1 MSVQYDERLKV
12 HNTNVR
18 KAYFWFKR
26 SLPEIL
32 IDIPGVDYSWYI
44 DFHDDSKTIP
54 DEYNAYDEY
63 LFGEQTKETEAR
75 YLRAKLDHRHRNP
88 HHWEYWVL
96 YTSDKPPVALDMEY
110 PYIIEMICDW
120 WSFSW
125 AEGDLFAIFDWYEK
139 HRKNIRLSK
148 KTRATVEDILDKLE
162 AKLIK
167 VRGPRK

>member
-1 MSVQYDERLKV
+1 MSVQYDDYLKQHHAYV
-12 HNTNVR
+12 K
-18 KAYFWFKR
+18 KAYHWIKR
-26 SLPEIL
+26 SLPEVL

-54 DEYNAYDEY
+54 DEYEAYDAY
-63 LFGEQTKETEAR
+63 LFGRKTKQVEAN
-75 YLRAKLDHRHRNP
+75 YKRAKLEHRHRNP

-96 YTSDKPPVALDMEY
+96 LSSDGPATILDMEY

-125 AEGDLFAIFDWYEK
+125 AADDLFLIFDWYEEHK
-139 HRKNIRLSK
+139 KYIKFSK
-148 KTRATVEDILDKLE
+148 KTKATVEEILQKLE
-162 AKLIK
+162 AKIIK

>member
-1 MSVQYDERLKV
+1 MSVEYDERLKV
-12 HNTNVR
+12 HNANVR
-18 KAYFWFKR
+18 KAYFWIKR

-54 DEYNAYDEY
+54 DEYNAYDEH
-63 LFGEQTKETEAR
+63 LFGKQTKETAQR

-96 YTSDKPPVALDMEY
+96 YTSDNPPVALDMEY

-125 AEGDLFAIFDWYEK
+125 QADDLFLIFDWYAEHK
-139 HRKNIRLSK
+139 KYMRLSK
-148 KTRATVEDILDKLE
+148 RTKATVEDILDKLE